1 MEVAALE
8 IEGAWVF
15 TPRRHADDR
24 GYFCEWLRGDE
35 LLSRLG
41 HPFSVA
47 QANLSVSRRG
57 VVRGV
62 HYADVPPGQAKYV
75 TCAAGAV
82 LDVVVDVRTGSPTF
96 GRWSAVRLD
105 DVRRCGLYLTEGL
118 GHAFVSLTDGA
129 TVSYLCSTPYN
140 PAAEHAVSAL
150 DPDLG
155 LPWPAELTVSQSP
168 RDEAAPTL
176 ARALADGALPSW
188 EACQDYRAQLRLRAA
203 ELARSNG
210 R

>member
-1 MEVAALE
+1 MEVAALD
-8 IEGAWVF
+8 IEGAWLF

-35 LLSRLG
+35 LLTCLG

-47 QANLSVSRRG
+47 QANLSVSQRG

-75 TCAAGAV
+75 TCATGAV
-82 LDVVVDVRTGSPTF
+82 LDVVVDLRTGSPTF
-96 GRWSAVRLD
+96 GRWSAVQLD
-105 DVRRCGLYLTEGL
+105 DDLRCGLYLAEGL

-129 TVSYLCSTPYN
+129 TVSYLCSTPFT
-140 PAAEHAVSAL
+140 PAAEHAVDAL
-150 DPDLG
+150 DPELG
-155 LPWPAELTVSQSP
+155 LPWPAELAVRRSP

-176 ARALADGALPSW
+176 SQALVDGTLPDW
-188 EACQDYRAQLRLRAA
+188 AACRDYSA
-203 ELARSNG
+203 ELRRRAGEIARSNG